1 MRCLAVLVLLGSF
14 SSVLAD
20 VAAAAT
26 ANRLPYRQ
34 QQPYSTNQQNR
45 ALCELH
51 VSMLYADICN
61 VDPSCWVIDRLALK
75 CQGPAI
81 VHISGDKAL
90 ARFKGHI
97 KGVDWKS
104 EDNSSVPSPDTCALT
119 IRGSSKATVLY
130 NISRGNF
137 TEQYP
142 QLTNRKYQAGGFWDV
157 FDWPEGAQFL
167 EVYDEQNVLCISDMA
182 QIVMLSASY
191 TGLDSFVEPEF
202 QRFDILRDRAV
213 VAVGGHATF
222 TVKDSRFDMKVDIT
236 GNAHAVIESSTFY
249 RRLVVSQNASVVIEG
264 GLFQGPRG
272 CLHMDEH
279 ARVNVSNSVF
289 AAYNDAYVYVPA
301 AFNVDQTTRVEG
313 GPWVLPSD
321 RRTAAFVA
329 AGNISVLLTS
339 STFHDNIEGSG
350 GDGRSASLR
359 AIDNA
364 YVEMRSCI
372 FTNNTV
378 FPALKTAHDS
388 QPTYRGGLG
397 GGLYASGNANI
408 EVHGCSFLNNTA
420 PECGAIAV
428 TEGATL
434 FLVDSR
440 VTGNVAEQH
449 ICTVYNCSNVEK
461 VRGSSKGGG
470 GMCAHENA
478 TIMMD
483 QVRFQG
489 NEARQGAGGGIYVES
504 GRPSHFTIKTSFF
517 EANVA
522 AGSGGGIGLMNGNIS
537 LDMEGTIVNNNT
549 AGFNGGGILVSS
561 NASLGLLRGTD
572 LHANQARSGGDE
584 LDASANATIVFGHDT
599 SIGVCSP
606 GVLWLTRNCTV
617 GQVMDAGYCQCCP
630 ANTYTPVVGATSCDA
645 CPANANC
652 TGGDAIV
659 SLAGFWHSHKYS
671 SQLHRCPRP
680 EACLYGGICAEGH
693 TGNACGSCAPGYGS
707 LSPFHCRKCLA
718 RGSII
723 AIYFGVTAAAFFLV
737 SYLVHSTLED
747 NVQGVAASRPSDYLK
762 LLIRHLQYLV
772 IIGSLQIEWPAAL
785 TGIFAAA
792 GAAFSAAGS
801 AGVVSME
808 CVLSDNSSVPVPVQK
823 LLLQLGLPIVVMVAV
838 LLVRGLVCAVSRG
851 ARQVPASVILVV
863 SCLVGLFT
871 FLPFFVR
878 SGLSLFACYSL
889 DASTSDPYPEFAV
902 ANASRGYWVHD
913 MGQACWQ
920 GWHKA
925 WAVGLGVPLL
935 AALCVGVPLGTLLLL
950 VLNRRRLGEAGFKAY
965 VGFLYHQYSARCFY
979 WEAVSSLQVMLLTA
993 ISVFSYTLGAYNSTF
1008 LLNVLLVL
1016 FWVLQQAFKPSAFK
1030 DLHLASFASIGCL
1043 YATTCVAWTYFTY
1056 EKVATP
1062 QYKAAAGVG
1071 VLVAN
1076 AIFLLGSLV
1085 VIVVKSKGPVAKACR
1100 KVLHW
1105 LRGGGWSEG
1114 PDVMEQKPSFRESTL
1129 AAV

>member
-1 MRCLAVLVLLGSF
+1 MEMKLTCTGAPVTYQVHRGDQAGDPEDVFKGRVKGAIPGDCPSSDDSRYTVDPNKDWALSQRTGCLLTICGTGTVLLGSIDILYDVSTSGGPTEICF
-14 SSVLAD
+14 SGTVNASFLEGAKVSGVGNLRVQDRATLTLDNSVTFDRSPNLLAEDSSTVSVVNREWDLRAKDGENGIGLVLRGNASATVHSTAFLVVRCSQDCDGFWRTTPLHASDNSTLVLSNSSFSQGKGAWGGAVHLLVSGNARVTLAD
-20 VAAAAT
+20 ASF
-26 ANRLPYRQ
+26 LGG
-34 QQPYSTNQQNR
+34 SG
-45 ALCELH
+45 
-51 VSMLYADICN
+51 
-61 VDPSCWVIDRLALK
+61 
-75 CQGPAI
+75 GPAI
-81 VHISGDKAL
+81 VVRDNSTLTLARCNISGYNVTTNAYDDCGGGIFVTGDASVIMANSTL
-90 ARFKGHI
+90 RDNFASGIDLYAPYDYGGDVIGGAVGVSGNAMVHI
-97 KGVDWKS
+97 TGSDLVNNSAAQCGGV
-104 EDNSSVPSPDTCALT
+104 A
-119 IRGSSKATVLY
+119 
-130 NISRGNF
+130 
-137 TEQYP
+137 
-142 QLTNRKYQAGGFWDV
+142 
-157 FDWPEGAQFL
+157 
-167 EVYDEQNVLCISDMA
+167 VYDHAKLTLENSR
-182 QIVMLSASY
+182 IVGNAAEM
-191 TGLDSFVEPEF
+191 D
-202 QRFDILRDRAV
+202 
-213 VAVGGHATF
+213 GGGVCA
-222 TVKDSRFDMKVDIT
+222 T
-236 GNAHAVIESSTFY
+236 GNATLAITECI
-249 RRLVVSQNASVVIEG
+249 IEG
-264 GLFQGPRG
+264 
-272 CLHMDEH
+272 
-279 ARVNVSNSVF
+279 NS
-289 AAYNDAYVYVPA
+289 AKN
-301 AFNVDQTTRVEG
+301 
-313 GPWVLPSD
+313 
-321 RRTAAFVA
+321 
-329 AGNISVLLTS
+329 
-339 STFHDNIEGSG
+339 GS
-350 GDGRSASLR
+350 
-359 AIDNA
+359 
-364 YVEMRSCI
+364 
-372 FTNNTV
+372 
-378 FPALKTAHDS
+378 
-388 QPTYRGGLG
+388 G
-397 GGLYASGNANI
+397 GGLYAELATSNYIITITDTTITDNIAKESGGGAVVGNVTNIVLNGATLSNNSATQSGGGLFVADNANI
-408 EVHGCSFLNNTA
+408 RLENQVVFLLNKAGT
-420 PECGAIAV
+420 
-428 TEGATL
+428 
-434 FLVDSR
+434 
-440 VTGNVAEQH
+440 VADELQAS
-449 ICTVYNCSNVEK
+449 V
-461 VRGSSKGGG
+461 
-470 GMCAHENA
+470 NA
-478 TIMMD
+478 TIGFM
-483 QVRFQG
+483 
-489 NEARQGAGGGIYVES
+489 GA
-504 GRPSHFTIKTSFF
+504 
-517 EANVA
+517 
-522 AGSGGGIGLMNGNIS
+522 
-537 LDMEGTIVNNNT
+537 
-549 AGFNGGGILVSS
+549 
-561 NASLGLLRGTD
+561 
-572 LHANQARSGGDE
+572 
-584 LDASANATIVFGHDT
+584 

-659 SLAGFWHSHKYS
+659 PLAGFWHSHKYS

-693 TGNACGSCAPGYGS
+693 TGNACGSCASGYGS

-801 AGVVSME
+801 AGVVAME
-808 CVLSDNSSVPVPVQK
+808 CVLTHNSSVPVRVQK

-925 WAVGLGVPLL
+925 WAVGLGVPLV

-993 ISVFSYTLGAYNSTF
+993 ISVFSYTLGAFHSNI

-1016 FWVLQQAFKPSAFK
+1016 FWVLQQVFKPSAFK
-1030 DLHLASFASIGCL
+1030 DLHFASFASIGCL
-1043 YATTCVAWTYFTY
+1043 YATTCVAATLFTPLS
-1056 EKVATP
+1056 KAPTP
-1062 QYKAAAGVG
+1062 YKAAAGIG

-1076 AIFLLGSLV
+1076 AMFLLGSLV
-1085 VIVVKSKGPVAKACR
+1085 VIVVKSKEPVAKACR
-1100 KVLHW
+1100 KVLNW
-1105 LRGGGWSEG
+1105 LLGSGWSEG
-1114 PDVMEQKPSFRESTL
+1114 PDVGEQKPSIRESTL